1 MGTAVQ
7 QLNNRWDPVEAVW
20 FLTAARILSLRPP
33 QPGRRLRE
41 TPPRSPPPPPPR
53 ASEEPGGAL
62 PPTAP
67 RVLTEI
73 AVTLPSDSSL
83 RGKAGD
89 CQRKQTAPEQIPGQT
104 LGS

>member
-1 MGTAVQ
+1 MGTAAQ
-7 QLNNRWDPVEAVW
+7 QLDNRWDPVEAVW
-20 FLTAARILSLRPP
+20 FLTAAGILSLRPR

-41 TPPRSPPPPPPR
+41 RPRPPPPP

-67 RVLTEI
+67 RVLTET

-89 CQRKQTAPEQIPGQT
+89 CQREQTTPEQIPGQT
-104 LGS
+104 LSS